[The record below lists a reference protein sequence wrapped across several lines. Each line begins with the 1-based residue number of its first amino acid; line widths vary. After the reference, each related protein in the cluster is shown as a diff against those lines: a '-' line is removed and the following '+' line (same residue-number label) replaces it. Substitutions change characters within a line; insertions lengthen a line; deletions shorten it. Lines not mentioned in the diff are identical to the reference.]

1 MATSERDAA
10 EVIVGTRTRT
20 KGGAMRYLILALAL
34 TLPLSVEAYSPED
47 LVKVWALPQSCTGQ
61 LFSAATRK
69 CMFCNLSRANLSGA
83 SLFGADLSRA
93 DLSDASLFG
102 ADLREADLSGANLFG
117 ADLTDANL
125 AFASLEGA
133 NLKGAL
139 TKKTSMAGTI
149 LCNTI
154 MPDGHVE
161 NRDCMVRE

>member
-1 MATSERDAA
+1 
-10 EVIVGTRTRT
+10 
-20 KGGAMRYLILALAL
+20 MRYLILALAL
-34 TLPLSVEAYSPED
+34 TLQLSVEAYSPED

-83 SLFGADLSRA
+83 SLFGADLS
-93 DLSDASLFG
+93 DASLFG

-125 AFASLEGA
+125 YFANLKGANLEKVDLYGA

>member
-1 MATSERDAA
+1 
-10 EVIVGTRTRT
+10 
-20 KGGAMRYLILALAL
+20 
-34 TLPLSVEAYSPED
+34 
-47 LVKVWALPQSCTGQ
+47 
-61 LFSAATRK
+61 
-69 CMFCNLSRANLSGA
+69 MFCNLSRANLSGA

-93 DLSDASLFG
+93 DLS
-102 ADLREADLSGANLFG
+102 GANLFG

-125 AFASLEGA
+125 YFA

>member
-1 MATSERDAA
+1 
-10 EVIVGTRTRT
+10 
-20 KGGAMRYLILALAL
+20 MRYLILALAL

-61 LFSAATRK
+61 LFSTATRK

-117 ADLTDANL
+117 ADLTDA
-125 AFASLEGA
+125 SLEGA
-133 NLKGAL
+133 NLKDAL